1 MPFPHLPVEKHH
13 RQPSLFGEVL
23 DWMLAPLLIIWPI
36 SMAREYSL
44 AAASAN
50 AAYDRELRDAAQVVA
65 RYLRNEEGVL
75 TLDIRDAGRQILVAG
90 DMAEK
95 VFQVRDR
102 TNEVVDGDRELPAAE
117 FTPDMEPRK
126 VYFRDDYLRNREVRV
141 AYVFAQVEG
150 LPGAALVQVAET
162 PEKRVWLASSIIG
175 GVLAAQFVILPLAM
189 MLVWFGLTKGIAPLN
204 ELADAVRRRRRNDL
218 SPIDVREAPEEVRP
232 FVSAMN
238 ELVRRLEQSLLAQ
251 ERFVADAAHQ
261 MRTPLAGLRMQAE
274 FALRQRDPAGIEHAM
289 RQIATGAEHATRVV
303 NQLLALARADIDA
316 VPAMERQDMVVLA
329 REAVGEWAMRALER
343 SIDVGYEPGDIAAGG
358 ALVDGNADLLHEMLS
373 NLVDNAIRYTP
384 ANGRVTVR
392 VHAAGER
399 VTLEVEDNGIGIA
412 PSDRALVFE
421 RFYRVLGTGAE
432 GSGLGLAIV
441 RGIAESHV
449 GEVSIGDNP
458 TEHGTLVRVV
468 LPRRRAAV
476 LPLRAA
482 G

>member
-1 MPFPHLPVEKHH
+1 MSFPDSPGEKHH

-36 SMAREYSL
+36 SMALEYSL
-44 AAASAN
+44 AASAAN

-65 RYLRNEEGVL
+65 RYLRNDGGALALEM
-75 TLDIRDAGRQILVAG
+75 RDAGRQMLVAG
-90 DMAEK
+90 DMSEK

-102 TNEVVDGDRELPAAE
+102 ANEVIEGDRDLPAAE

-141 AYVFAQVEG
+141 AYVFAQVGG

-261 MRTPLAGLRMQAE
+261 MRTPLAGLRTQAE

-303 NQLLALARADIDA
+303 NQLLALARADIDS
-316 VPAMERQDMVVLA
+316 VPAMQRQDMVVLA

-343 SIDVGYEPGDIAAGG
+343 SIDVGYEPGAIAAGG

-373 NLVDNAIRYTP
+373 NLLDNAIRYTP
-384 ANGRVTVR
+384 AHGRVTVR
-392 VHAAGER
+392 VHASGER
-399 VTLEVEDNGIGIA
+399 VVLEVEDNGIGIA
-412 PSDRALVFE
+412 ASDRAMVFE
-421 RFYRVLGTGAE
+421 RFYRVLGTGTE

-441 RGIAESHV
+441 RGIAESHG
-449 GEVSIGDNP
+449 GEVSIHDNP
-458 TEHGTLVRVV
+458 SEHGTLVRVV
-468 LPRRRAAV
+468 LPRRRAEV
-476 LPLRAA
+476 VPLRIA